1 MTKYY
6 RFLNKNGG
14 FTWIQSCA
22 TLINSSSSNA
32 TTSSTAASGKSPT
45 GSSSTTGDEQEQC
58 VIAINYIIRSVL
70 PVLPGFNLTAV
81 ST

>member
-22 TLINSSSSNA
+22 TLISSSANSN
-32 TTSSTAASGKSPT
+32 TVPTNSASGKSPT

-58 VIAINYIIRSVL
+58 VIFINYVIR
-70 PVLPGFNLTAV
+70 
-81 ST
+81 